1 MQKFT
6 VSNSL
11 GYFIFDM
18 VWCLYFQTEGVTM
31 IIHHLVSLTALSSVL
46 IKGCSATEGISGIG
60 GMEITNPL
68 LQIRWFL
75 RTTGR
80 KETWYYML
88 VEVLFMS
95 LFFVVRVCYGFFLI
109 KSVLVH
115 PKPDLF
121 VKVLAT
127 SFYLLTITFMYYI
140 ASYFFAK
147 YLKRSPKKVD

>member
-6 VSNSL
+6 VANSL

-46 IKGCSATEGISGIG
+46 ITGVSATEGISGIG

-80 KETWYYML
+80 KETWYYVV

-95 LFFVVRVCYGFFLI
+95 LFFFVRVAYGFFLI
-109 KSVLVH
+109 KSVVLH
-115 PKPDLF
+115 PAPSLWIKA
-121 VKVLAT
+121 LAT
-127 SFYLLTITFMYYI
+127 SFYLLTVTFMYYI
-140 ASYFFAK
+140 ASYFWAK
-147 YLKRSPKKVD
+147 YFKRGSKKVE